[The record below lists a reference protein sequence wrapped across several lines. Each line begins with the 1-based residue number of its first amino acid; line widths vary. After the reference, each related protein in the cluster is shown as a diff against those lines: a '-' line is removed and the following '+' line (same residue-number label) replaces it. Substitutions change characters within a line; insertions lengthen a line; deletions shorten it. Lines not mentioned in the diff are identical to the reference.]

1 MKHTPALVSCL
12 LAGCACFAAWAEE
25 LPAQTVTP
33 FFTELLGI
41 NSPTVLPLQ
50 PLGSLAGKASI
61 MGESR
66 FFQSDSRENT
76 PGLNGIDL
84 ALAPFAA
91 PGVWLDAGRFGVDGL
106 DLCGLSAEQCANELK
121 SDYWLSPAG
130 QGSDGLG
137 LEARDDKT
145 AALRAALQSSNEALD
160 MGFRGSYLQQKADD
174 SRLDDAKD
182 TELFIALGASSLPGA
197 KNKQRTELGWL
208 YQDSSVP
215 LSAAALTVS
224 RERQRLHL
232 THYAGVVGGTG
243 SSQRTNIRSNSI
255 QSSTRTDLFWQESRI
270 DFTALAAAPSNTEAD
285 NSLLGA
291 AGPSSALIDGPKDTA
306 AAAVQGIN
314 ADNFI
319 GGFVGDVRYQTMGI
333 QSESIDSY
341 GKHSLSYR
349 LSYQHDSAD
358 YKGSMLVESAAG
370 TNPEVANVEISDSA
384 SVLTLGLKARLDF
397 AWLDVAAQA
406 SWLRA
411 DTERVRTERA
421 GTERISNE
429 PAGGE
434 AGTDFSMDSSS
445 EGWRYGLG
453 LLFADDS
460 IGLWGRHGFTPPAP
474 GNAEALAQTWDGIN
488 LDGNWAMGSFS
499 LKGQLWARDYDNLHL
514 DCTELED
521 CPGLKG
527 MHQLN
532 VADVSARGFGLSASW
547 LGEFGALSV
556 PLVVGVEEN
565 RSEFDSAQCL
575 VAASRCYNSGDR
587 LPWQP
592 SRQLSMALGLSAGE
606 WSLSFTGREITYPEG
621 DMSRLDAA
629 LSWQHGAHGVYLRA
643 DNLAADDL
651 PSKVADFGPRG
662 GEVLFS
668 LGYRWH
674 G

>member
-1 MKHTPALVSCL
+1 
-12 LAGCACFAAWAEE
+12 
-25 LPAQTVTP
+25 
-33 FFTELLGI
+33 
-41 NSPTVLPLQ
+41 
-50 PLGSLAGKASI
+50 

-91 PGVWLDAGRFGVDGL
+91 PGVWLDAGRFGVDAL
-106 DLCGLSAEQCANELK
+106 DLCASSTEPCANELK

-160 MGFRGSYLQQKADD
+160 MGFRGSHLQQKADD

-182 TELFIALGASSLPGA
+182 TELLIALGASSLPGA
-197 KNKQRTELGWL
+197 RNKQRTELGWL

-215 LSAAALTVS
+215 LSAEAVTVN

-232 THYAGVVGGTG
+232 THYAGVAGGTG
-243 SSQRTNIRSNSI
+243 ISSQSANIRSNSI

-270 DFTALAAAPSNTEAD
+270 DFTALATGPSNAAAD

-291 AGPSSALIDGPKDTA
+291 AGPGSALMEGPKDTA
-306 AAAVQGIN
+306 AAAVQGID
-314 ADNFI
+314 ADNVI
-319 GGFVGDVRYQTMGI
+319 GGFLGDVRYQTMGI

-358 YKGSMLVESAAG
+358 YEGRMLVESAAG
-370 TNPEVANVEISDSA
+370 TNPQFANVEISDSA

-411 DTERVRTERA
+411 DTERVSTERA

-474 GNAEALAQTWDGIN
+474 GNAEALAQTWDGIS

-527 MHQLN
+527 MQQLN
-532 VADVSARGFGLSASW
+532 VADVSARGVGLSASW
-547 LGEFGALSV
+547 FGEFGALSV

-592 SRQLSMALGLSAGE
+592 SRQLSMALGLNAGE
-606 WSLSFTGREITYPEG
+606 WSLSLTGREITYPEG
-621 DMSRLDAA
+621 NMTRLDAA
-629 LSWQHGAHGVYLRA
+629 LLWQHGAHGVYLRA

-651 PSKVADFGPRG
+651 PSNAADFGPQG